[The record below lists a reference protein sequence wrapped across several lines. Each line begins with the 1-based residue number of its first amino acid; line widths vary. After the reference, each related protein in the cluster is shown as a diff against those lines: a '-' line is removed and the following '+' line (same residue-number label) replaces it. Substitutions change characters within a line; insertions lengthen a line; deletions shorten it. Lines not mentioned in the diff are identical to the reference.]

1 MKETA
6 LVSTKYQQNIKMF
19 TDKSMSVRAQIY
31 QLYTGVY
38 SANKKLV
45 ITVTSKD
52 LISYFFKIIVDPVS
66 STSFFV
72 FCNILTFVSKGDF
85 ECIFSI

>member
-31 QLYTGVY
+31 QFYTGVY

-45 ITVTSKD
+45 ITVASQD

-66 STSFFV
+66 YTSFLFFV
-72 FCNILTFVSKGDF
+72 
-85 ECIFSI
+85 IF